1 MFDGLDAHLLE
12 VRASLVHGLRS
23 RLIFAPGATETV
35 LAELSRRQARQVK
48 QKLCGLRRGSMRR
61 GRTN

>member
-23 RLIFAPGATETV
+23 RLIFAPGATETGP
-35 LAELSRRQARQVK
+35 AELSKRQARQVM
-48 QKLCGLRRGSMRR
+48 QDSRRGSMRR
-61 GRTN
+61 WRTNWA